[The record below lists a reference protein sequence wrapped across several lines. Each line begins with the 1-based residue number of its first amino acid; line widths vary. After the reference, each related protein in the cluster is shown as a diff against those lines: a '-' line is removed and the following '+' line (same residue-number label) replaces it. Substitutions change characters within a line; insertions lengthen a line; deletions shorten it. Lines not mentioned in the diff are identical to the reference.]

1 MGRAVHEYLINE
13 NIEIGMREHFMAI
26 PMQSNKRPKVGG
38 QKSQA
43 MKLHRKSAYDALHS
57 TQTGNYSPLQ
67 NNKLLSQ
74 AKLHIQQALD
84 MAMDD
89 GDCLNLLARIELER
103 GQLIAAD
110 LAIYQA
116 ISEAPENGGYWYS
129 AGHVALAQQD
139 FAKAQTAFRNAIK
152 FAPKETRAEVSLAY
166 TLAQDGKLVEAFQ
179 HYRELAKTQSQDLH
193 IRSQVVD
200 LASQIKADYYDIEL
214 EQDLLSFLKWDKV
227 NLNQLGTLVC
237 SLLEYKFGLNQQGTA
252 TNFEGI
258 ASSPLLL
265 AALRHTLIKSEHLE
279 KLIMALR
286 HELLS
291 HSSQRGQLSKDY
303 ISLCQ
308 AIAQYGLRN
317 EFILPATQAESDMVL
332 VLENVIDSALSQ
344 FGCTALDVSGALLLM
359 SMYQDWQG
367 LNQYEKL
374 MSFDTQNWPAET
386 YPLKLWHDEFQT
398 LNTYCFEQLTPIP
411 HGRDHTVKEQYEN
424 FPYPRWETLDYKK
437 NINYGIALRHEFP
450 NAKLPRYLLEDNLN
464 ILIAGCGTGRH
475 AINVAKYF
483 NGVKVLAVDIS
494 QNSLAYAKHMALE
507 LNIDNIDFKL
517 ADLTKLPVL
526 GKKFSIIECSGVLH
540 HIRHYKKALSNLLAN
555 LKPNGLVKIS
565 LYSKRTREPVNQVR
579 ELFKQDNIQT
589 DRHKIQVTRHAIMQ
603 SDIIDKKIGIT
614 SSDDFYSMS
623 GTVDMLFHE
632 YERQYTP
639 LMIRKLCGE
648 FQLTFLG
655 FSNLSHKT
663 KLDFK
668 TFHGKQADLLNLKQ
682 WDEFEEEYPHTF
694 ANMFQFY
701 CQYQPKLSLRK

>member
-1 MGRAVHEYLINE
+1 
-13 NIEIGMREHFMAI
+13 MAL
-26 PMQSNKRPKVGG
+26 PVQSNKRPKITG

-43 MKLHRKSAYDALHS
+43 MRLHRKSAYDALHS
-57 TQTGNYSPLQ
+57 
-67 NNKLLSQ
+67 SQ
-74 AKLHIQQALD
+74 AGNHSPQQSSQLLNQAKRHIQQALE

-103 GQLIAAD
+103 GLPRDAER
-110 LAIYQA
+110 AIYHA
-116 ISEAPENGGYWYS
+116 IDVSPENGGYWYS

-139 FAKAQTAFRNAIK
+139 YTKAQIAFRHAIEY
-152 FAPKETRAEVSLAY
+152 APKETRAEVSLAY
-166 TLAQDGKLVEAFQ
+166 TLAQDGQLVEAFQ

-214 EQDLLSFLKWDKV
+214 EQDLLSFLKWQQV

-237 SLLEYKFGLNQQGTA
+237 SLLEYKFDLNQQGTA
-252 TNFEGI
+252 TDFDGI
-258 ASSPLLL
+258 AQCPLLL
-265 AALRHTLIKSEHLE
+265 AALRHTLIKSEYLE

-291 HSSQRGQLSKDY
+291 HSSQRGQLNKNY

-317 EFILPATQAESDMVL
+317 EFILPATQAERDMIL
-332 VLENVIDSALSQ
+332 VLENVIDSSLRQ

-367 LNQYEKL
+367 LHQYEKL
-374 MSFDTQNWPAET
+374 MSFETQNWPQET
-386 YPLKLWHDEFQT
+386 YPLKLQHDELQT
-398 LNTYCFEQLTPIP
+398 LSTYCFERLTPIP
-411 HGRDHTVKEQYEN
+411 HERNHGVKKQYEC
-424 FPYPRWETLDYKK
+424 FPYPRWQTLDYKK
-437 NINYGIALRHEFP
+437 NINYGVALRHEFP
-450 NAKLPRYLLEDNLN
+450 HAKLPRYLLDDQLN

-475 AINVAKYF
+475 AINVARYF
-483 NGVKVLAVDIS
+483 NGVKVLALDIS
-494 QNSLAYAKHMALE
+494 QNSLSYAQHMALS

-526 GKKFSIIECSGVLH
+526 EKKFSIIECSGVLH
-540 HIRHYKKALSNLLAN
+540 HIRHYKKALSNLLNN
-555 LKPNGLVKIS
+555 LKPNGLIKIS
-565 LYSKRTREPVNQVR
+565 LYSQRTRAPVNQVR
-579 ELFKQDNIQT
+579 ALFKQGDIQSEP
-589 DRHKIQVTRHAIMQ
+589 HKIQVCRHAIMQ
-603 SDIIDKKIGIT
+603 SDLIDNKIGIT

-632 YERQYTP
+632 YEKQYTP
-639 LMIRKLCGE
+639 LMIKKLCAE

-655 FSNLSHKT
+655 FSSLSHKT
-663 KLDFK
+663 KREFTD
-668 TFHGKQADLLNLKQ
+668 FHGERADLLNLKQ
-682 WDEFEEEYPHTF
+682 WDEFEEAHPHTF

-701 CQYQPKLSLRK
+701 CQYRPRLRIKK